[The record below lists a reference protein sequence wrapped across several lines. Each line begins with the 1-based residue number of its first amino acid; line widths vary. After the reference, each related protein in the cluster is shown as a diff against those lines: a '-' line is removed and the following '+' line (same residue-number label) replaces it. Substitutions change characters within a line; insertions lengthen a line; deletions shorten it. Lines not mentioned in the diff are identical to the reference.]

1 MGNERPLLA
10 MEEEKLAMEG
20 EQDEGKGF
28 LVFGCASEGL
38 GVRVWRV
45 GGGSEERGRV
55 CYVVADEFLVGTAG
69 VLELRIGKG

>member
-28 LVFGCASEGL
+28 LVFRCASEGL

-45 GGGSEERGRV
+45 GGGSEGGFVMWLQVSFWLERL
-55 CYVVADEFLVGTAG
+55 EFWSS
-69 VLELRIGKG
+69 E